1 MHSYILLSK
10 DSIYASTLFI
20 LSLAIQSSSLLDLL
34 FNLYSPPLVIS
45 TIKSQ
50 ASLKHKQ
57 NPNCVKE
64 DKSPIEES
72 MD

>member
-1 MHSYILLSK
+1 MHSYTLLSK
-10 DSIYASTLFI
+10 DSIYASTPFI

-50 ASLKHKQ
+50 ASLKHKIQ
-57 NPNCVKE
+57 TVLKKKNPL
-64 DKSPIEES
+64 
-72 MD
+72 